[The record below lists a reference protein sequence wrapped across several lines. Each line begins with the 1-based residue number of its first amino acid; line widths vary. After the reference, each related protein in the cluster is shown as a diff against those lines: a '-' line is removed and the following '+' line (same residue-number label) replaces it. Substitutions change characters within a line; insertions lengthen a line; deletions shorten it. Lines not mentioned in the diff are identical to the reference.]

1 MKDLVDKES
10 DYSKKIELIKTPLL
24 NFISSKIYNYEDAKD
39 VLQNTLLILIKK
51 QNCYD
56 ANKSFYS
63 WSFTI
68 CRFQI
73 KRFFTES
80 KRNKEDC
87 YESLE
92 DIEGSPS
99 KNHSPVI
106 SLINKELN
114 QKKDLEVNDVIK
126 NLMSERER
134 WFYSL
139 TKKGESRASIM
150 SLMNIKTINYYA
162 YRRRISQ
169 KFIKSGFKFE
179 QCQEN

>member
-1 MKDLVDKES
+1 MKNLVDKEL

-39 VLQNTLLILIKK
+39 ILQNTLLILIKK

-73 KRFFTES
+73 RRFLTEF

-87 YESLE
+87 YESFE
-92 DIEGSPS
+92 GIEGNSL
-99 KNHSPVI
+99 KDHSPDI
-106 SLINKELN
+106 LLINKELN
-114 QKKDLEVNDVIK
+114 QKKDLEINDVLE
-126 NLMSERER
+126 NRMSERER
-134 WFYSL
+134 RFYSL

-150 SLMNIKTINYYA
+150 SLMNIKIINYYA

-179 QCQEN
+179 LCQEN

>member
-10 DYSKKIELIKTPLL
+10 DYSKKIELVKTPLL
-24 NFISSKIYNYEDAKD
+24 NFISSKIYNHEDAKD
-39 VLQNTLLILIKK
+39 ILQNTLLILIKK

-73 KRFFTES
+73 RRFLTEF

-87 YESLE
+87 YESF
-92 DIEGSPS
+92 EGVEENSS
-99 KNHSPVI
+99 KNHSPAI
-106 SLINKELN
+106 LLINKELN
-114 QKKDLEVNDVIK
+114 QKKDLQINAVLENS
-126 NLMSERER
+126 MSDRER
-134 WFYSL
+134 QFFLL
-139 TKKGESRASIM
+139 TKEGKSRASIM
-150 SLMNIKTINYYA
+150 SLMNIKKINYYA